1 MKNDKQN
8 PEPDYSPRLQMSLRW
23 LLALSFGGLVAIS
36 VSAVLAI
43 SVMANFANTYSL
55 LNERAITLISGMV
68 RSIKDETDQAERV
81 VSTLAAE
88 FSQTGNLPNDL
99 LGDQGQISRQLK
111 AFLRAVPVVEG
122 ILVFDVN
129 GNGVGEVRGEDGT
142 VTPAGDR
149 FLGAKTYSDLGLGAQ
164 HLHDTAFWGPPVTI
178 SGARYHDISQALVK
192 DGKVIGYV
200 TALIGQTSMNRI
212 MSDLGRQNDTTV
224 FVLTSNNEV
233 VGHSARAD
241 LFHDRN
247 AIPLKVFPDPV
258 LHQFPTA
265 RESDE
270 FARASSQSVKVFETG
285 GGFGGYVFITREL
298 PGYADHPYT
307 LGAYFSKA
315 DIGSEIRRA
324 MKSMLAGLAG
334 LLAAVIAAILLGKR
348 ISLPMVK
355 IAETAGSFSAF
366 RLEDI
371 SVLPRSRVTEID
383 KQALALNRLY
393 TAMQE
398 FRRYVPHEIVSSLV
412 RFGADATKP
421 VEREVTIMFTDIV
434 GFTSISERLNASQ
447 TAELLNRHFA
457 GICEHVAT
465 THGTVDKFMGD
476 GLMAFWGAPL
486 NDPDHV
492 RHALSAARAI
502 AASVASEN
510 LERRSRGRKPLRLRI
525 GIHTGKVVV
534 GNIGGEERQNY
545 TMVGDALNVAQ
556 RLENLGKELMRPQD
570 DCVVV
575 VSGQVVE
582 EAGNEGSFTPAG
594 TRVLPGREKPVQ
606 ACLLK
611 LDGETVPNV
620 VRFPGATSA

>member
-1 MKNDKQN
+1 MNKTAPR
-8 PEPDYSPRLQMSLRW
+8 PEPDYSPRMQMSLRW

-36 VSAVLAI
+36 VAAVLAI
-43 SVMANFANTYSL
+43 SVFANFANTYSL
-55 LNERAITLISGMV
+55 LNERAITLINGMV

-81 VSTLAAE
+81 VSTLALE
-88 FSQTGNLPNDL
+88 LSQDADPEADKA
-99 LGDQGQISRQLK
+99 QISQQLK

-122 ILVFDVN
+122 ILVFDRD
-129 GNGVGEVRGEDGT
+129 GKGLGEVRSEDGT
-142 VTPAGDR
+142 ITAAGER
-149 FLGAKTYSDLGLGAQ
+149 FLGAKTYSALNLDALKSVN
-164 HLHDTAFWGPPVTI
+164 TAFWGPPVTI
-178 SGARYHDISQALVK
+178 SGARYHDISQALIR
-192 DGKVIGYV
+192 DGQVVGHV

-212 MSDLGRQNDTTV
+212 MSDLGKQNDTTV
-224 FVLTSNNEV
+224 FVLTSGNEV
-233 VGHSARAD
+233 VGHSTRAD
-241 LFHDRN
+241 LFRDRN
-247 AIPLKVFPDPV
+247 AIPLMAFPDPV
-258 LHQFPTA
+258 LHQFPAA
-265 RESDE
+265 RQSDE
-270 FARASSQSVKVFETG
+270 FERASSQAVKVFETG
-285 GGFGGYVFITREL
+285 DGLGGYVFITREL

-315 DIGSEIRRA
+315 DIGNEIRRA

-334 LLAAVIAAILLGKR
+334 LLAAVLAAILLGKR
-348 ISLPMVK
+348 ISLPMVR

-383 KQALALNRLY
+383 KQAQALNRLY
-393 TAMQE
+393 TAMEE
-398 FRRYVPHEIVSSLV
+398 FSRYVPHEIVSSLV
-412 RFGADATKP
+412 RYGPEATKP

-457 GICEHVAT
+457 GICEHVAA

-492 RHALSAARAI
+492 RHALSAARSI
-502 AASVASEN
+502 AALVASEN
-510 LERRSRGRKPLRLRI
+510 VDRRNRGRKPLRLRI
-525 GIHTGKVVV
+525 GLHTGKVVV

-545 TMVGDALNVAQ
+545 TMVGDAVNVAQ
-556 RLENLGKELMRPQD
+556 RLENLGKELMHPRD
-570 DCVVV
+570 DCIVV

-582 EAGNEGSFTPAG
+582 AAGSEASFTPAG
-594 TRVLPGREKPVQ
+594 TRVLPGREKPIQ
-606 ACLLK
+606 ACLLR
-611 LDGETVPNV
+611 LDDASQPNI